1 MNRNCTENR
10 LICLGVVPRFE
21 TNMNFAISISFYF
34 NMCHVHV
41 FAKVPRY
48 AREDSKPLQ
57 PSPHHTIPL
66 DDDVVK
72 RAQNLWNVD
81 IISETVHI
89 ISYI

>member
-1 MNRNCTENR
+1 
-10 LICLGVVPRFE
+10 
-21 TNMNFAISISFYF
+21 
-34 NMCHVHV
+34 MCHVHV

-72 RAQNLWNVD
+72 RAQNLLHLNNNDEDTTSQFELICNANIKLHLIYNANANQTESNV
-81 IISETVHI
+81 TKHVGP
-89 ISYI
+89 